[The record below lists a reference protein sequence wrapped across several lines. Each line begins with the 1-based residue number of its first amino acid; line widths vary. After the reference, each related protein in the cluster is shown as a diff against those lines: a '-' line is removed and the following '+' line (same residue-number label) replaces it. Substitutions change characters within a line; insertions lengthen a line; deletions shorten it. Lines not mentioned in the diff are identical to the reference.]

1 MAYTRQPNSVLAGRA
16 LAQTPGPE
24 PVAPAGVLPV
34 VLNANIATT
43 TSLGV
48 VQIGNNINIDS
59 NGVISTSSTTDLISV
74 KLIAVDYIASDVD
87 YYIGATEKNITVT
100 LPSGI
105 IGKVY
110 YIKNQS
116 NGNIT
121 VTGVNGQT
129 LDDSGFKILGNEA
142 GIICVFD
149 GTRWNII

>member
-16 LAQTPGPE
+16 LTQIPSPDPLT
-24 PVAPAGVLPV
+24 PAGALPV

-48 VQIGNNINIDS
+48 VQIGNNINVDG
-59 NGVISTSSTTDLISV
+59 NGVISTSSTTDLIPV
-74 KLIAVDYIASDVD
+74 KLTAIDYLVLDTD
-87 YYIGATEKNITVT
+87 YYVGATKKNITIT
-100 LPSGI
+100 LPAGI
-105 IGKVY
+105 LGKVY

-116 NGNIT
+116 DGNIKVEAT
-121 VTGVNGQT
+121 NGQT
-129 LDDSGFKILGNEA
+129 IDASPFKTIGSES